1 LAVGFLL
8 ALDALAPNTSING
21 NGNGNGNT
29 PDLDFGTGSM
39 FDQIATRY
47 DTINRVLALR
57 MDIGWR
63 RQMTTRIRELLEEQ
77 KINNDS
83 NSDSDNDN
91 DNNDA
96 SATTTSW
103 RILDVATGTADVAL
117 QLVDDLSTSG
127 SSGGSSAT
135 VLGLDPSANMLAVG
149 RSKIDARGLGDKIVL
164 EQADARDL
172 QHYYHHANA
181 AASTTT
187 TTTDSNAF
195 FDAATVA
202 FGIRNVV
209 PNRDT
214 ALCEIHKLLKPNG
227 VLAILEFSQ
236 PSYQSNGI
244 AGAAAGAFI
253 RWVVPI
259 VGGLLSGGARKEYM
273 HLQNSIRNFPEPA
286 DFRHRLQSL
295 RCDLREDDP
304 DHYFYAGHY
313 DMEEVR
319 HMNFGSVQ
327 LYIGRAA
334 VRTKDGIESSGS
346 DGDGDSDGDAKLPPI
361 VPASASMDGEL

>member
-1 LAVGFLL
+1 L

-77 KINNDS
+77 KINDDS

-96 SATTTSW
+96 STTTTSW